1 MLRRLS
7 HLEQRK
13 GVKMDLYDYVRNIPD
28 WPKPGVQ
35 FKDLTTLWKDAA
47 ACKSSIDLLYARY
60 RDRGIHKIVGAEA
73 RGFIVGAPL
82 AYLLGT
88 GFVPV
93 RKKGK
98 LPYNQVEATY
108 ELEYGT
114 DTLTIH
120 EDAVEKGERVLIV
133 DDLLATGGTVSAM
146 VELVQKLGGHI
157 EEAVFLVELAFL
169 GGRKKLSVPVFS
181 LLQYEEE

>member
-1 MLRRLS
+1 MLPLQ
-7 HLEQRK
+7 EQWK
-13 GVKMDLYDYVRNIPD
+13 GEEMDLYSYVRNIPD

-47 ACKSSIDLLYARY
+47 ACKESIDLLHARY
-60 RDRGIHKIVGAEA
+60 RDKGIDKVVGAES

-82 AYLLGT
+82 AYLLDA

-93 RKKGK
+93 RKPGK
-98 LPYNQVEATY
+98 LPYKQVEATY

-120 EDAVEKGERVLIV
+120 EDAVNKGENVLIV

-146 VELVQKLGGHI
+146 VELVQKLGGNI
-157 EEAVFLVELAFL
+157 VEAAFLVELAFL
-169 GGRKKLSVPVFS
+169 EGRNKLNIPVFS
-181 LLQYEEE
+181 LLQYEGE

>member
-1 MLRRLS
+1 
-7 HLEQRK
+7 
-13 GVKMDLYDYVRNIPD
+13 MDLYDYVRNIPD
-28 WPKPGVQ
+28 WPKAGVQ

-47 ACKSSIDLLYARY
+47 ACKESIDLLHARY
-60 RDRGIHKIVGAEA
+60 RGNAIHKVVGAES

-82 AYLLGT
+82 AYLLGA

-93 RKKGK
+93 RKPGK
-98 LPYNQVEATY
+98 LPSKQVEATY

-120 EDAVEKGERVLIV
+120 EDAIEKGEQVLIV

-146 VELVQKLGGHI
+146 VELIQKLGGNI
-157 EEAVFLVELAFL
+157 VEAAFLVELAFL
-169 GGRKKLSVPVFS
+169 GGREKLSVPVFS

>member
-1 MLRRLS
+1 MIRGVPR
-7 HLEQRK
+7 LEQRK
-13 GVKMDLYDYVRNIPD
+13 GVQMDLYDYVRNIPD
-28 WPKPGVQ
+28 FPKPGVQ

-47 ACKSSIDLLYARY
+47 ACKESIDLLHARY
-60 RDRGIHKIVGAEA
+60 RDRGIHKIVGAES

-82 AYLLGT
+82 AYLLSA

-98 LPYNQVEATY
+98 LPYRQVEATY

-146 VELVQKLGGHI
+146 VELIQKLGGDI
-157 EEAVFLVELAFL
+157 EEAAFLVELAFL
-169 GGRKKLSVPVFS
+169 QGRKKLSVPVFS
-181 LLQYEEE
+181 LLQYEGE

>member
-1 MLRRLS
+1 
-7 HLEQRK
+7 
-13 GVKMDLYDYVRNIPD
+13 MDLYSYVRNIPD

-47 ACKSSIDLLYARY
+47 ACKESIDLLYARY
-60 RDRGIHKIVGAEA
+60 RNKGIDKVVGAES

-82 AYLLGT
+82 AYLLDA

-93 RKKGK
+93 RKPGK
-98 LPYNQVEATY
+98 LPHKQVEATY

-120 EDAVEKGERVLIV
+120 EDAVNKGESVLIV

-146 VELVQKLGGHI
+146 VELVQKLGGNI
-157 EEAVFLVELAFL
+157 VEAAFLVELAFL
-169 GGRKKLSVPVFS
+169 EGRNKLNIPVFS
-181 LLQYEEE
+181 LLQYEGE